1 MRWEKLTQRSTIPFG
16 VPGNLDLK
24 GVFGSLSA
32 GALKETDGMNQSDFG
47 PLPEKYFGEK
57 TAEQCWENLC
67 PPRLLENK
75 ETFIIFSLLQLSAQ
89 KDKKKYK
96 GH

>member
-1 MRWEKLTQRSTIPFG
+1 MTYRRTIPLGFP
-16 VPGNLDLK
+16 VNLDLK
-24 GVFGSLSA
+24 GVFRSLSV
-32 GALKETDGMNQSDFG
+32 GALEETDDTNEADFA
-47 PLPEKYFGEK
+47 PLPEKYFREK
-57 TAEQCWENLC
+57 PVEQCWEKNLC